1 MQRILVGLVA
11 LAATMNVAVAQVY
24 PTELPGDQRGSGA
37 PVPTTRMPV
46 TMPSSTPA
54 NPGDEPFDPSNTSS
68 PDEALPP
75 VIAST
80 FVPPPVSLEQPIDPD
95 TYVCGAGDG
104 LELNFWGQ
112 QNLRLALKVDL
123 EGRAFIPKVGYVA
136 VAGKTLTAV
145 RAAMKQKVRGNYP
158 GLQFDLTV
166 ETPRTFLVHVVENV
180 KHPGSFPA
188 HAVDRVST
196 VLARAGVIKEASRRR
211 ISVHHRTGPDSVAD
225 LVQYE
230 LTGETKFNPY
240 LLDGDVVRVPFPL
253 TMAKIAGAVRRP
265 GAYEVTAS
273 KDLAELLQLA
283 GGLAPDAAKEPIRI
297 VRRNAQQQDTYVD
310 VPVGGNAPLVDD
322 DRVIVRG
329 TEDLQRTVLLIGAI
343 VGSDP
348 LDSATTS
355 RRLPFVEGDTVWSL
369 IDRAGGIKAPGD
381 LRRSY
386 ISRPKPGGGQELVS
400 IDLDAL
406 LVRRDFKADKPIGM
420 GDTIVIPPMQYSVMV
435 EGAVGRAG
443 LYNYNPL
450 FGVPEYIAHAG
461 GMTRTAR
468 DMDEVTL
475 IEANGSTKPYRAG
488 MKLQPG
494 DAILVP
500 ERNNSRGEIAQL
512 ILAGAGLV
520 LSGVAIVLAA
530 RR

>member
-1 MQRILVGLVA
+1 MHRILVGLVA
-11 LAATMNVAVAQVY
+11 IAATMNVAVAQIY
-24 PTELPGDQRGSGA
+24 PTELPGDSRGSTS

-46 TMPSSTPA
+46 TLPSSAPA
-54 NPGDEPFDPSNTSS
+54 NPGDEPIDGTSTDGTVL
-68 PDEALPP
+68 PAGTAPIVAPP
-75 VIAST
+75 VA
-80 FVPPPVSLEQPIDPD
+80 LEQPLDPD
-95 TYVCGAGDG
+95 SYVCGAGDV

-112 QNLRLALKVDL
+112 QNLRLKLTVDL

-145 RAAMKQKVRGNYP
+145 RAAMKQKVRANYP
-158 GLQFDLTV
+158 GLSFDLTV
-166 ETPRTFLVHVVENV
+166 VTPRTFIVHVVENV
-180 KHPGSFPA
+180 KHPGTFRA
-188 HAVDRVST
+188 HAIDRVST
-196 VLARAGVIKEASRRR
+196 VLAKAGVIKEASRRR
-211 ISVHHRTGPDSVAD
+211 IAIHHRTGSDTIAD

-230 LTGETKFNPY
+230 LTGDTRFNPY

-253 TMAKIAGAVRRP
+253 TMVQVTGAVRRP
-265 GAYEVTAS
+265 GGYELTGTQ
-273 KDLAELLQLA
+273 DLAELLGLA

-310 VPVGGNAPLVDD
+310 VPVGGNSSLADD

-329 TEDLQRTVLLIGAI
+329 TEDLQRTVLLIGAV

-386 ISRPKPGGGQELVS
+386 ISRPRPGGGQELVP

-461 GMTRTAR
+461 GMSRTAR
-468 DMDEVTL
+468 DLDEVTL
-475 IEANGSTKPYRAG
+475 IAASGSTKPYHTG

-500 ERNNSRGEIAQL
+500 ERNYSRAEVSQL
-512 ILAGAGLV
+512 ILAGAGLL

-530 RR
+530 QR

>member
-1 MQRILVGLVA
+1 MKRPSPAWVGLVA
-11 LAATMNVAVAQVY
+11 LAAMLNVALAQVY
-24 PTELPGDQRGSGA
+24 PTELPGDQRGSSA

-46 TMPSSTPA
+46 TMPSSAPA
-54 NPGDEPFDPSNTSS
+54 NPGDEPVDPAE
-68 PDEALPP
+68 EALPQVVMPPIMP
-75 VIAST
+75 V
-80 FVPPPVSLEQPIDPD
+80 PPVSLEQPIDPD
-95 TYVCGAGDG
+95 AYVCGAGDV

-112 QNLRLALKVDL
+112 QNLRLKLTVDL
-123 EGRAFIPKVGYVA
+123 EGRAFIPKVGYVV

-145 RAAMKQKVRGNYP
+145 RAAMKQKVRANYP
-158 GLQFDLTV
+158 GLSFDLTI

-180 KHPGSFPA
+180 KHPGTFSA
-188 HAVDRVST
+188 HAVDRVAT
-196 VLARAGVIKEASRRR
+196 VLAKAGVVKEASRRR
-211 ISVHHRTGPDSVAD
+211 IAVHHRTGPDTIAD

-230 LTGETKFNPY
+230 LTGDTKFNPY

-253 TMAKIAGAVRRP
+253 TMAKITGAVRRP
-265 GAYEVTAS
+265 GAYEVTTT

-283 GGLAPDAAKEPIRI
+283 GGLAPNAAREPIRI
-297 VRRNAQQQDTYVD
+297 VRRNAQQQETYVD
-310 VPVGGNAPLVDD
+310 VRAGGNASLVDD
-322 DRVIVRG
+322 DKVIVRG
-329 TEDLQRTVLLIGAI
+329 TDDLQRTVLLIGAV

-386 ISRPKPGGGQELVS
+386 ISRPNPAGSQQLVP

-468 DMDEVTL
+468 DLDEVTL
-475 IEANGSTKPYRAG
+475 IEANGSTKPYRTG

-500 ERNNSRGEIAQL
+500 ERNYSRAEISQL